1 MIHNAIKNIL
11 SGDKAEHILNE
22 TIDKIYKDGPVDISD
37 MEILAYYAT
46 YKPHLLDSK
55 IDKLLLYMGMFYK
68 VKNTKAKT
76 LPELV
81 QTIYRDLIK
90 ENWNE
95 YYTPVQSNIVSS
107 IKKNNCYSFSAPTS
121 TGKSFIFRNLIVD
134 ANKDVVIFVPSRA
147 LINEYFL
154 FLTKEIPDKKIN
166 ILTSVDKLN
175 TSKAVRNVFILT
187 PERCCDLFK
196 RHSEFDIEYI
206 LFDEAQLGSEESMRG
221 MYFDS
226 VVRRSCKYY
235 PDSKIIFAQ
244 PFVTNPGAQIKKNSI
259 NESTSDFFSFS
270 QRNVGQLFYAY
281 DDKSKL
287 FYHFGVNK
295 CVMGYSKI
303 KIECDPIAL
312 TLKSG
317 GSVLFYTSKSKII
330 RNNIFEKFKIYV
342 DMCCDIDDV
351 QLKPYLDRMKSC
363 TGANTDKN
371 RLYYSSSLAMLK
383 KGVVVHHGSLPL
395 KVRSIIE
402 DFIKAGLCRICFATS
417 TVEQGVNMPFD
428 LIYITYF
435 ERSKPLAIKN
445 LIGRAGRSTSER
457 KFDVGKVVVNS
468 NNITSFREIMNK
480 SCELQESSLID
491 IPDPKLGKDF
501 DSFRESIIKGTY
513 NEEYNMT
520 PSQLNIVSQD
530 VVQEKISNLVELV
543 IDVNGKLYNHKS
555 VLIDQKDKIF
565 PILSQIYASH
575 LNRDLNEAENSVLQN
590 ALHILFY
597 RMYFRTFSSI
607 CRLRYD
613 YLCQTKRRRDMY
625 NKGQDTS
632 NVKVKFVQ
640 GYSDLPKINLKK
652 FPLID
657 CSVNAAN
664 VDFDTIIYDTYDYLD
679 KLIGFKLSEI
689 YYAALK
695 INYEKTRNP
704 KSLQFAK
711 LIKYGTSDE
720 KEIYM
725 LRYGL
730 SFEDINILSSYIEK
744 IDEEGIVVNQDFYKL
759 PASQQGPLLRFL

>member
-1 MIHNAIKNIL
+1 MMKNAIKKIL
-11 SGDKAEHILNE
+11 SGENSESILNE
-22 TIDKIYKDGPVDISD
+22 TIDKIYKEGPVNISD

-46 YKPHLLDSK
+46 YKPQLLESK
-55 IDKLLLYMGMFYK
+55 LDTLLLYMGMYYK
-68 VKNTKAKT
+68 VKNTKAQT

-81 QTIYRDLIK
+81 QTIYRDIIK
-90 ENWNE
+90 EKWNE

-107 IKKNNCYSFSAPTS
+107 IKKNICYSFSAPTS
-121 TGKSFIFRNLIVD
+121 TGKSFIFRNLIIE
-134 ANKDVVIFVPSRA
+134 AAKDVVIFVPSRA

-166 ILTSVDKLN
+166 ILTFVDKLN

-187 PERCCDLFK
+187 PERSCDLFK
-196 RHSEFDIEYI
+196 RHSEFDVEYI

-244 PFVTNPGAQIKKNSI
+244 PFVSNPGAQIKKNSI
-259 NESTSDFFSFS
+259 DESTSDFFSFS

-281 DDKSKL
+281 DCKSKL

-295 CVMGYSKI
+295 SVMGNSKI
-303 KIECDPIAL
+303 KIECDPISL

-330 RNNIFEKFKIYV
+330 KNNIFEKYKIYV

-351 QLKPYLDRMKSC
+351 QLKPYLDRMKVC

-371 RLYYSSSLAMLK
+371 GLYYSSSLAMLK

-435 ERSKPLAIKN
+435 ERKKPLAIKN
-445 LIGRAGRSTSER
+445 LIGRAGRATSER

-468 NNITSFREIMNK
+468 NNITSFRNIMNE

-501 DSFRESIIKGTY
+501 DSFRESIINGTY

-520 PSQLNIVSQD
+520 PSQLNIVNKNEIQN
-530 VVQEKISNLVELV
+530 KITELVEQIV
-543 IDVNGKLYNHKS
+543 DSNGKLYNHEK
-555 VLIDQKDKIF
+555 VLTNSNVFI
-565 PILSQIYASH
+565 ILSQIYESH
-575 LNRDLNEAENSVLQN
+575 LNRELNEAEKSVLQN

-607 CRLRYD
+607 CKLRYNH
-613 YLCQTKRRRDMY
+613 LCQVKKRKEMY
-625 NKGQDTS
+625 KNGQNIS
-632 NVKVKFVQ
+632 NVKVRFVQ
-640 GYSDLPKINLKK
+640 GYSDLPKSGLRK
-652 FPLID
+652 FPLVD
-657 CSVNAAN
+657 CSTNANN

-679 KLIGFKLSEI
+679 KLIGFKLSDI

-695 INYEKTRNP
+695 INYEKTGNP

-711 LIKYGTSDE
+711 LIKYGTSNE

-759 PASQQGPLLRFL
+759 PESQQGPLLRFL